1 MDINQ
6 LSEIIKT
13 KILKY
18 KIINNIEIED
28 KSYLH
33 KDHKTNEDKKFHLI
47 LKINSP
53 ELKKQKKLDSNRLV
67 YKILNS
73 EIKDLTLD
81 LNSEES
87 LVFKY
92 NDLYEI
98 NQEIKIEDKKYHFID
113 HPYFGIIIRISSL

>member
-73 EIKDLTLD
+73 EIK
-81 LNSEES
+81 SHIHS
-87 LVFKY
+87 LQILFV
-92 NDLYEI
+92 
-98 NQEIKIEDKKYHFID
+98 
-113 HPYFGIIIRISSL
+113 